1 MVDTKFELSCKD
13 CGSLLFKSDIEYS
26 YDDFGKFFYVKIYC
40 LTCGRIREDKKMI
53 SETMARMSK
62 KRIKGG
68 WLMDNCNCENLRFS
82 TEISDRGTEFNVV
95 ECLDCDYVCVS

>member
-1 MVDTKFELSCKD
+1 MTNFYFCVYNSSMVDTKFELSCKE

-26 YDDFGKFFYVKIYC
+26 YDDFGKFYYVKIYC
-40 LTCGRIREDKKMI
+40 LTCGKIREDKKMI

-68 WLMDNCNCENLRFS
+68 
-82 TEISDRGTEFNVV
+82 
-95 ECLDCDYVCVS
+95 